1 MSFYFKHIF
10 LYNIYLESTYYFI
23 PDRLLQ
29 LFEIPLLQIFILIYY
44 IYNIYFMENKSNSN

>member
-10 LYNIYLESTYYFI
+10 FYNIYLESTYYFI

-29 LFEIPLLQIFILIYY
+29 LFEIPLLQILILIYY
-44 IYNIYFMENKSNSN
+44 IYNIYNIYIL